1 MSAME
6 KEVGRET
13 LLDLVNEKVMAVAA
27 EQYGIDVSDKE
38 IDLEIALIRSV
49 DGRSHS
55 GQDEEENASKNPFQ
69 SHP

>member
-1 MSAME
+1 M
-6 KEVGRET
+6 
-13 LLDLVNEKVMAVAA
+13 VAA

-55 GQDEEENASKNPFQ
+55 GQDEEKMRQKIRSNLILEKVLTKDIVVKDNAIKESL
-69 SHP
+69 